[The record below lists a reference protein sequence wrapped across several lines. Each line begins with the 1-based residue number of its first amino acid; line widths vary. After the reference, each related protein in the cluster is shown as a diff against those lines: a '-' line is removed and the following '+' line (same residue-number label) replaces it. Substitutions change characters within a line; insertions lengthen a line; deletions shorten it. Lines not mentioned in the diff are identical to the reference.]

1 MKTLIQT
8 AIAFGAMLM
17 TLTAAHAENLF
28 WANTG
33 TDFNAA
39 GSFTNATGA
48 NQAPTSSD
56 YVYFPAVAVTQPTL
70 TADLTLQGF
79 AFRRDPTAEVNVAEP
94 PDCCG
99 YTLSASNG
107 AKLTLTYNG
116 NNYPIVC
123 RTRGTNFVAAPI
135 IFHNANNRRFWA

>member
-1 MKTLIQT
+1 MKTKPCVIILVC
-8 AIAFGAMLM
+8 AMLM
-17 TLTAAHAENLF
+17 LLTASRAENLF

-39 GSFTNATGA
+39 GSFTNAAGA

-56 YVYFPAVAVTQPTL
+56 FVYFPAVAVTQPTL
-70 TADLTLQGF
+70 TTDLTIQGF
-79 AFRRDPTAEVNVAEP
+79 AFRRNPTAEVNVAEP

-123 RTRGTNFVAAPI
+123 RTLGTNVVAAPI
-135 IFHNANNRRFWA
+135 VFHNANNRRFWA

>member
-1 MKTLIQT
+1 MKTKPCVISLVGATFMLPAASRT
-8 AIAFGAMLM
+8 A
-17 TLTAAHAENLF
+17 NLF